1 VFSNLKPWILIVVTD
16 MDDEEKRRLE
26 ALPWKHAG
34 YRVFSRWMASDPA
47 FFIVRRFGAL
57 NARVILCLQD
67 EIAKHEE
74 ELDAL
79 DIRFRADDKL
89 DDTNNGSFRNDPC
102 EERKKLIEETL
113 REKLAKYSRL
123 HTRGLFATI

>member
-1 VFSNLKPWILIVVTD
+1 MNQSRQDP
-16 MDDEEKRRLE
+16 LE

-34 YRVFSRWMASDPA
+34 YRVFSRWVASDPA

-67 EIAKHEE
+67 EIAGHEE
-74 ELDAL
+74 ELDRL
-79 DIRFRADDKL
+79 DKMYRGDMMP

-102 EERKKLIEETL
+102 KERKKLVEATL

-123 HTRGLFATI
+123 NTYGVHANA